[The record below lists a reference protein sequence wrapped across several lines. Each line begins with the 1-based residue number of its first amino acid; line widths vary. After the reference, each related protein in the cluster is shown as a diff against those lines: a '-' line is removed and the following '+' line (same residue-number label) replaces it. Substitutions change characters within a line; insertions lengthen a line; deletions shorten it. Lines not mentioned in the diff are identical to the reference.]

1 MSTKEQ
7 VYGLYNK
14 IGEWFDSERAQDL
27 RMEKKHLDRFL
38 AQVKKEGKIL
48 DLGCGSGRPIASYI
62 LSQGF
67 SVKGIDGSQ
76 KMIELAK
83 KYVPSINPEVQDMR
97 DLNLSEKFDGI
108 IMWHSSFH
116 LPYDDQRKLLPKLAQ
131 VLNPQGSLLFTSGPA
146 HGEAWGENY
155 GENLYHASLSQHEY
169 RQILTDAGFRVVA
182 LDVEDKSAG
191 GATVWLC
198 RL

>member
-1 MSTKEQ
+1 
-7 VYGLYNK
+7 
-14 IGEWFDSERAQDL
+14 
-27 RMEKKHLDRFL
+27 MEKKHLDRFL
-38 AQVKKEGKIL
+38 AQIKKEGKVL
-48 DLGCGSGRPIASYI
+48 DLGCGSGRPMASYI

-67 SVKGIDGSQ
+67 SVKGIDGSD

-83 KYVPSINPEVQDMR
+83 RYVPSIDPEVQDMR
-97 DLNLSEKFDGI
+97 HLNLSEKFDGI

-116 LPYDDQRKLLPKLAQ
+116 LPYDDQRILLPKLAEI
-131 VLNPQGSLLFTSGPA
+131 LNPKGSLLFTSGPGQ
-146 HGEAWGENY
+146 GEAWGENH
-155 GENLYHASLSQHEY
+155 GESLYHASLSQDEY
-169 RQILTDAGFRVVA
+169 RKILGEAGFKVIS